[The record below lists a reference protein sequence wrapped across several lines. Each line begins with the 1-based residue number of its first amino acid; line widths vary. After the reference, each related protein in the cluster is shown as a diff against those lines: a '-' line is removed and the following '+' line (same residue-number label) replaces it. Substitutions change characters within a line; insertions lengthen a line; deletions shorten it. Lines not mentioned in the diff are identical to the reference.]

1 MEHTEPRSAP
11 AGPVSCGRI
20 LVVEDNAV
28 NRKIA
33 VLMLERL
40 GYVVASVH
48 NGCEAV
54 DAAAGS
60 AYDLIL
66 MDCQMPEMDGYQAA
80 VEIRRAEAA
89 GQRVPIVALTA
100 HAMAGDREKCLDSGM
115 DDYIAKPYTLDTL
128 DTMLRKWLA

>member
-1 MEHTEPRSAP
+1 MEHSEPRSAP
-11 AGPVSCGRI
+11 AGPVSRGRI

-54 DAAAGS
+54 DAAG
-60 AYDLIL
+60 
-66 MDCQMPEMDGYQAA
+66 PAA
-80 VEIRRAEAA
+80 
-89 GQRVPIVALTA
+89 PT
-100 HAMAGDREKCLDSGM
+100 
-115 DDYIAKPYTLDTL
+115 T
-128 DTMLRKWLA
+128 